1 MAVFF
6 QRINCNMQ
14 NLIRQISQREDFINK
29 PPVLIDVGAS
39 GGLNP
44 VWQKIASFSILIAF
58 DPDERE
64 FGYIEQKGTG
74 YKRNYVFKS
83 IATSETGISKKKFY
97 LTKSPYCSSTLRPL
111 NHKLK
116 GHHFSDSYEI
126 EKEIELTAVNIQDA
140 LDKLKLEYVD
150 WFKTDTQGTD
160 LRLFKSLKESISNN
174 VLVAEFEPGIIDSYE
189 GEDKLTDVLKYMESL
204 NFYLTSLNVKGP
216 LKIDSNHFNQIFNS
230 SLKKRLA
237 GDMVKK
243 VPGWAEIIYA
253 NSLSSNSFTQREY
266 ILSWLFHSLQ
276 GHHGIAFSLIQ
287 DAKTKQADALYP
299 ELEAFSLSKIKSD
312 LYSLR
317 GIARMLS
324 RMLNKYLS

>member
-1 MAVFF
+1 
-6 QRINCNMQ
+6 MQ
-14 NLIRQISQREDFINK
+14 NLIQQISKRQDFIDK

-44 VWQKIASFSILIAF
+44 VWQKIASFSILVAF

-74 YKRNYVFKS
+74 YKGIYVFKS
-83 IATSETGISKKKFY
+83 IATSETGITKKKFY

-111 NHKLK
+111 SDKLK
-116 GHHFSDSYEI
+116 GHHFSDSYEV

-140 LDKLKLEYVD
+140 LDKLNLEHVD

-160 LRLFKSLKESISNN
+160 LRLFKCLKDSISKN
-174 VLVAEFEPGIIDSYE
+174 VLVAEFEPGIMDSYE
-189 GEDKLTDVLKYMESL
+189 GEDKLADVLKYMESL
-204 NFYLTSLNVKGP
+204 GFYLTNLNIKGP
-216 LKIDSNHFNQIFNS
+216 LKIDSTHFNRIFNS

-243 VPGWAEIIYA
+243 VPGWGEMTYA
-253 NSLSSNSFTQREY
+253 NSLSAAGSSFTSRDY

-276 GHHGIAFSLIQ
+276 GHHGIAFSLMQ

-299 ELEAFSLSKIKSD
+299 ALEAFSLSKIKSD
-312 LYSLR
+312 LYSFS
-317 GIARMLS
+317 GFARMLN
-324 RMLNKYLS
+324 RILNKYFN